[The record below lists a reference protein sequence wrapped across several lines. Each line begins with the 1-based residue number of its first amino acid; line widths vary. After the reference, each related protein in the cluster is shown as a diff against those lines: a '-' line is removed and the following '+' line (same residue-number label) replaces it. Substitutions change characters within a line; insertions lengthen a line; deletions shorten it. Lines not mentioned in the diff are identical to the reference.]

1 MPCNDRDKLLYNIR
15 ELPEVFNIEPVDLFV
30 VETLDGTSIVSF
42 DNIIIDLPQTT
53 FEVAFNKHTTDIIEL
68 SGRLTDNIDPRLQV
82 VEAEVGII
90 NDSLGSTID
99 ELSGQVSDEIER
111 INGLPNVAGYIA
123 FDGGTGNP
131 ILARNLTVQKDGTGQ
146 YTIIL
151 DPSIRRGN
159 SNYCVVLGNVDR
171 GVASQ
176 ALRGGEIQGT
186 LDVYNTFVEVR
197 NEASFGLRAIRHY
210 EGPHIGG
217 QGVAGN
223 DFTHITRFGIA
234 AAEPAYITL
243 AIYT

>member
-1 MPCNDRDKLLYNIR
+1 MPCNDRDRLLYNIR

-68 SGRLTDNIDPRLQV
+68 SGKLTDNIDPRLQA

-90 NDSLGSTID
+90 NDSLGSTIED
-99 ELSGQVSDEIER
+99 LSGQVGNEINR

-151 DPSIRRGN
+151 DQSIRRGN
-159 SNYCVVLGNVDR
+159 GNYAVVLGNVDR

-176 ALRGGEIQGT
+176 DLGYNGKLSI
-186 LDVYNTFVEVR
+186 YNTYIESR
-197 NEASFGLRAIRHY
+197 NEASFAVRAIRHY
-210 EGPHIGG
+210 EGGG
-217 QGVAGN
+217 TSLPVDDA
-223 DFTHITRFGIA
+223 THVTRFGIA
-234 AAEPAYITL
+234 AVEPSYITM
-243 AIYT
+243 AVYT